1 MKTTMKNWHFLV
13 LGLLAVSALTFMGC
27 DDDGDDTISTVNF
40 VEDIYNL
47 TTSDLS
53 PVEVELAISPAAT
66 SDSEI
71 EIEISGAD
79 AGVAFSTDPAISGGT
94 VVIPVKSGDN
104 TASFTF
110 TPIEAGIEGELT
122 ANLMLTSTGA
132 GLTTGITIESI
143 ITIVDVGADLP
154 LMEDFAGCQED
165 PQQPIPD
172 GWTEAVIQQNTEGS
186 STWVCGDENFLGAP
200 AVQVNAFVP
209 GSDDNMSSEV
219 WLVTPRLN
227 LTSASSPVLSF
238 DVDRRFPGTGDFP
251 EDLYDILISTD
262 YSVSVENATWERFEP
277 GFAAMTANDPG
288 ADDLS
293 NTGDLDL
300 SAFNGEVIAIAFV
313 YRAGA
318 PASFDATI
326 LRIGNV
332 SVTDN

>member
-1 MKTTMKNWHFLV
+1 MKNWHFL
-13 LGLLAVSALTFMGC
+13 LFGILAVSALTFAGC

-40 VEDIYNL
+40 TEDIYNL

-53 PVEVELAISPAAT
+53 PIEVELAISPAAPT
-66 SDSEI
+66 DSEI
-71 EIEISGAD
+71 EIEITGAD
-79 AGVAFSTDPAISGGT
+79 AGVAFSTDPAISGTT
-94 VVIPVKSGDN
+94 VVIPVQSGAT

-110 TPIEAGIEGELT
+110 TPIEAGIEGQLT
-122 ANLMLTSTGA
+122 ANLMLTSTGP
-132 GLTTGITIESI
+132 GLTTGLTIESI

-154 LMEDFAGCQED
+154 LMEDFAGCEED

-172 GWTEAVIQQNTEGS
+172 GWTEAVIQQNGEGS
-186 STWVCGDENFLGAP
+186 ATWVCGDANFLGTN

-209 GSDDNMSSEV
+209 GSADNMSSEV

-227 LTSASSPVLSF
+227 LTEATNPVLSF
-238 DVDRRFPGTGDFP
+238 DVDRRFDPTADFP
-251 EDLYDILISTD
+251 YPEGAYDVLISTD
-262 YSVSVENATWERFEP
+262 YSVSVANATWQRFEA
-277 GFAAMTANDPG
+277 GHTAMADNDPG
-288 ADDLS
+288 TDNIT

-300 SAFNGEVIAIAFV
+300 SAYNGEVIAIAFV

-326 LRIGNV
+326 LRVGNV